1 MTFRQKLT
9 QFIFNKTVASS
20 VISGV
25 FGAVTT
31 VVVTHALQRDPAP
44 QPQAATGS
52 GTQQV
57 QTPAPSFTPRADQD
71 SSYLCTFNC
80 TISQRIAAPIK
91 VPMLVLQDPVAGV
104 TGDEKKSNT
113 AMADAGSDMTH
124 AGSRTR
130 QYHRR

>member
-9 QFIFNKTVASS
+9 QLIFNKTVASS

-31 VVVTHALQRDPAP
+31 VVVTHVLQRDPAP
-44 QPQAATGS
+44 QSQAATGG

-71 SSYLCTFNC
+71 FELSLYVQLHYL
-80 TISQRIAAPIK
+80 AA
-91 VPMLVLQDPVAGV
+91 D
-104 TGDEKKSNT
+104 S
-113 AMADAGSDMTH
+113 GSD
-124 AGSRTR
+124 
-130 QYHRR
+130 